1 MNMKFSALT
10 ALIFFSL
17 LTHAQE
23 TPPDASWDSD
33 PLDVLEAPAVPE
45 ATPQSQFQEIPDP
58 NAKPTVPAPE
68 NLDMSAGSELP
79 MGDSSGQAADVP
91 PPVIE
96 DIAPA
101 APAVQASED
110 SAPAEA
116 AKPARKKQKTYK
128 GFKAST
134 YGDEV
139 DHQQEAYFH
148 NIYKNYN
155 EQPTSVESWEQAIGP
170 RKSEAYLIQKG
181 DTLWDISSTLFGD
194 SNYWPKVW
202 SLNKEAI
209 FNPHEI
215 NTGLMVR
222 FYPGTGNDAPTL
234 NLAKAGDVNP
244 TQGGSTTDVG
254 GTMNSSTAEVS
265 ERTANVVIPP
275 PRRTPKP
282 VLKQIPSS
290 LPQYEMGAIAKQKL
304 KIQVELQKNKF
315 PAAKPYLAFFAAES
329 SVDGNGEI
337 VGTELGAETAS
348 DGQLIYVKLNKE
360 DGNSYVIQKNHSK
373 VKSQKFF
380 GGSAQIVE
388 IQGEIEILEKV
399 NDNGTY
405 RALVKKAIQPIQ
417 VGGLLVPGHLP
428 LMNISKTNVE
438 EGVGGVVIGGQFEDN
453 RFLMGD
459 ESVIYIDNGSSQGL
473 TAGQTL
479 PIYKNERQ
487 RNPDVKAKYNDPVI
501 GHVKIV
507 RVSKDFATA
516 FVLDVNT
523 EIKIS
528 DYIGTISSSGAAVS
542 AAAPSES
549 SEEDFGDFEQTETP
563 SDSEGG
569 DEEFEL

>member
-10 ALIFFSL
+10 AIIFFSL

-23 TPPDASWDSD
+23 SPPDASWESD

-68 NLDMSAGSELP
+68 NLDMSVGNDLP
-79 MGDSSGQAADVP
+79 MGDSTGESVDVP
-91 PPVIE
+91 APVVE

-101 APAVQASED
+101 APTQVTEETA
-110 SAPAEA
+110 APAVT
-116 AKPARKKQKTYK
+116 KPARKKQKAYK
-128 GFKAST
+128 GFNPST

-155 EQPTSVESWEQAIGP
+155 EQPTSAESWEQAIGP
-170 RKSEAYLIQKG
+170 RQSESYLIQKG
-181 DTLWDISSTLFGD
+181 DTLWDISNTLFGD

-234 NLAKAGDVNP
+234 NLAKAGDIIS
-244 TQGGSTTDVG
+244 GAS
-254 GTMNSSTAEVS
+254 GTMTDASGAMASPVAEVS
-265 ERTANVVIPP
+265 ERTQNAVIPP
-275 PRRTPKP
+275 PKRIPKP

-304 KIQVELQKNKF
+304 KIQVELPKNKF
-315 PAAKPYLAFFAAES
+315 PASKPYLTYFAAEN

-337 VGTELGAETAS
+337 VGTELGADTAS
-348 DGQLIYVKLNKE
+348 DGQMIYVKLEKE

-405 RALVKKAIQPIQ
+405 RAIVKKTIQPIE
-417 VGGLLVPGHLP
+417 VGSLLVPGHLP
-428 LMNISKTNVE
+428 QMNIAQTNVE

-453 RFLMGD
+453 RFLMGN
-459 ESVIYIDNGSSQGL
+459 ETVIYIDNGSTQGL
-473 TAGQTL
+473 TVGQTL
-479 PIYKNERQ
+479 PIYKNERL
-487 RNPDVKAKYNDPVI
+487 RNPDSKAKYNDPVI
-501 GHVKIV
+501 GHVKVV
-507 RVSKDFATA
+507 RVSKDFSTG

-523 EIKIS
+523 EIKVG
-528 DYIGTISSSGAAVS
+528 DYVGTVSSSGTAVS
-542 AAAPSES
+542 SAAPSEA
-549 SEEDFGDFEQTETP
+549 SEEDFRDFEQTETP
-563 SDSEGG
+563 ANSEGG
-569 DEEFEL
+569 DEEFDF

>member
-23 TPPDASWDSD
+23 NPPDASWESD

-45 ATPQSQFQEIPDP
+45 STPQSQFQEIPDP
-58 NAKPTVPAPE
+58 NSKPTVPAPE
-68 NLDMSAGSELP
+68 NLDMSVGNDLP
-79 MGDSSGQAADVP
+79 MGDSSGPTADVP
-91 PPVIE
+91 APVIE

-101 APAVQASED
+101 APTQVSEE
-110 SAPAEA
+110 SSTPEV
-116 AKPARKKQKTYK
+116 AKPVRKKQKAYK

-155 EQPTSVESWEQAIGP
+155 EQPTSVDSWEQAIGP

-181 DTLWDISSTLFGD
+181 DTLWDVSSTLFGD
-194 SNYWPKVW
+194 ANYWPKVW

-234 NLAKAGDVNP
+234 NLAKAGDVNQA
-244 TQGGSTTDVG
+244 QGGTTMDVA
-254 GTMNSSTAEVS
+254 GTAGSSEAVADVS
-265 ERTANVVIPP
+265 GRTQNVVIPP
-275 PRRTPKP
+275 PKKSPKP

-290 LPQYEMGAIAKQKL
+290 LPQYEMGSLAKQKL
-304 KIQVELQKNKF
+304 RIEVALPKTKF
-315 PAAKPYLAFFAAES
+315 PDAKPYLSYFAAES
-329 SVDGNGEI
+329 SVDGNGKV

-348 DGQLIYVKLNKE
+348 DGQMIYVKLDKE

-388 IQGEIEILEKV
+388 IQGEIEIQEKV

-405 RALVKKAIQPIQ
+405 RALVKKAIQPIE
-417 VGGLLVPGHLP
+417 VGGILVPGNLP
-428 LMNISKTNVE
+428 HMNISKTSVE

-459 ESVIYIDNGSSQGL
+459 EGVIYIDNGSSQGL

-479 PIYKNERQ
+479 PIYKNERLH
-487 RNPDVKAKYNDPVI
+487 NPDVKAKYNDPVI

-516 FVLDVNT
+516 FVLRVNT
-523 EIKIS
+523 EIKVG
-528 DYIGTISSSGAAVS
+528 DYVGTISSSGSAVS
-542 AAAPSES
+542 SAASKD
-549 SEEDFGDFEQTETP
+549 SEEEFGDFEQTETP
-563 SDSEGG
+563 SNSEGG
-569 DEEFEL
+569 DEEFDF